1 MAEVVSATEAS
12 VHFLNSLDPDKAHDE
27 RSAIERFVAWFGG
40 GRPMRELTGDDVGA
54 YAEQQGGGNGTALE
68 PIRAFLAYSSRMAFT
83 DENLVAHLHL
93 GGEGGEG
100 GGGEGSGAAMGAEG
114 YHMTIEGVAALER
127 DLEGLK
133 SRRPEIAE
141 SLRTAMQDKDFREN
155 APLDAAR
162 DEQAHL
168 EAHIREIEDQ
178 LRRAV
183 IIDED
188 AKAGR
193 ADVGSTVKVL
203 NLESS
208 REQTF
213 HLVSP
218 AEVDPTSGK
227 ISVQSPFGAAIIDHG
242 PGDEVTVHAP
252 AGTLKL
258 RLLEV
263 SG

>member
-1 MAEVVSATEAS
+1 
-12 VHFLNSLDPDKAHDE
+12 
-27 RSAIERFVAWFGG
+27 
-40 GRPMRELTGDDVGA
+40 
-54 YAEQQGGGNGTALE
+54 
-68 PIRAFLAYSSRMAFT
+68 MAFT
-83 DENLVAHLHL
+83 DENLVPHLQL
-93 GGEGGEG
+93 GGEGG
-100 GGGEGSGAAMGAEG
+100 GAAMGGEG
-114 YHMTIEGVAALER
+114 YHMTIQGVAALER
-127 DLEGLK
+127 ELEGLK
-133 SRRPEIAE
+133 GRRPEIAE

-162 DEQAHL
+162 DEQGHL

-193 ADVGSTVKVL
+193 ADVGSTVRVL
-203 NLESS
+203 NLDSS

-227 ISVQSPFGAAIIDHG
+227 ISVQSPFGAAMIDHG